1 MTSTEIQELGELL
14 SKLEGMDVPKH
25 LGEAWPNQDLAA
37 VTIRER
43 TAAEFLSLHRR
54 VVSHLSGA
62 ISDDP
67 VALPRVFSIFEAP
80 RTPQSIIDCI
90 RNYISHIEGRTWND
104 ADVMLSAAVNYLMLT
119 GFWAKA
125 VRRAHGAYDRK
136 VAELLSES
144 ELRVQELRSSVESLR
159 REKDALT
166 ASLTE
171 RKTEL
176 EEIASTVVSAR
187 TDRSALSALLQEASM
202 DRGEL
207 TSIVKTQ
214 TESMKTAQTQIGE
227 ATELRDKLEAALKAI
242 EATHESSKKSAEWI
256 AGKRGEITELTG
268 KAADGSLGGTF
279 RSRKDE
285 LKSSVTTWTWIA
297 GISTVIAAIYVPV
310 AFTVIPSP
318 SGGDWLTLI
327 ANLGKLFPVM
337 LFLGFVLRQYSR
349 ERSFLEEYSFKTAV
363 ALVVNAYADQL
374 AGNGSGPG
382 KTLTDFKDDQ
392 AAFAKYLAAK
402 DEERKKL
409 IKETVDRL
417 FTTPKVHKDGTR
429 GFLGLRPKMSLDT
442 VKEVRELLK
451 ELKSL
456 S

>member
-80 RTPQSIIDCI
+80 RTTQSIIDCI

-285 LKSSVTTWTWIA
+285 LKSSVKAWTWIA
-297 GISTVIAAIYVPV
+297 GASTILAAAYVPI
-310 AFTVIPSP
+310 AFTLIPSP
-318 SGGDWLTLI
+318 SGGDWLTLV

-363 ALVVNAYADQL
+363 ALVVNSYADQL
-374 AGNGSGPG
+374 AGSGSGQA
-382 KTLTDFKDDQ
+382 KSLADFSNDQ
-392 AAFAKYLAAK
+392 VAFAKYLETK
-402 DEERKKL
+402 DDDRKKL

-417 FTTPKVHKDGTR
+417 FTTPKVHDDRTR

-442 VKEVRELLK
+442 VREARELLK
-451 ELKSL
+451 EFKNL
-456 S
+456 

>member
-1 MTSTEIQELGELL
+1 MTSTEIQELRELL
-14 SKLEGMDVPKH
+14 TRLDGIDVPKS
-25 LGEAWPNQDLAA
+25 LAEAWPNQDLAA
-37 VTIRER
+37 VPIRER
-43 TAAEFLSLHRR
+43 TAMEFLSLHRR
-54 VVSHLSGA
+54 VITHLLGA
-62 ISDDP
+62 ITDDP

-80 RTPQSIIDCI
+80 RTTQSIIDCI
-90 RNYISHIEGRTWND
+90 RNYISHIEGRSWND
-104 ADVMLSAAVNYLMLT
+104 ADVVLSAAVNYLMLT

-136 VAELLSES
+136 VAELLSEA
-144 ELRVQELRSSVESLR
+144 ELRVQELRSSVETLR
-159 REKDALT
+159 GEKDALI

-187 TDRSALSALLQEASM
+187 TDRSALSTLLQEAST

-207 TSIVKTQ
+207 TNIVKTQ
-214 TESMKTAQTQIGE
+214 NDSMKTAQTQIGE

-285 LKSSVTTWTWIA
+285 LKSSVKTWTWITVA
-297 GISTVIAAIYVPV
+297 STILAAAYVPI
-310 AFTVIPSP
+310 AFTLIPSP
-318 SGGDWLTLI
+318 SGGDWLVLV

-337 LFLGFVLRQYSR
+337 LFLSFVLRQYSR

-374 AGNGSGPG
+374 AGNGS
-382 KTLTDFKDDQ
+382 DQ
-392 AAFAKYLAAK
+392 AKSLVDFANDQSAYAKYLETK
-402 DEERKKL
+402 NDERKKL

-417 FTTPKVHKDGTR
+417 FTTPKVHDDRTR

-442 VKEVRELLK
+442 VREARELLK
-451 ELKSL
+451 EFKNL
-456 S
+456 

>member
-1 MTSTEIQELGELL
+1 MTPTEIQELRELL
-14 SKLEGMDVPKH
+14 SRLDGMDVPKH
-25 LGEAWPNQDLAA
+25 LGETWPEQDLAA

-43 TAAEFLSLHRR
+43 TAADFLSLHRR
-54 VVSHLSGA
+54 AVSHLSGA
-62 ISDDP
+62 IYDDP
-67 VALPRVFSIFEAP
+67 VALPRMFLSYEAP
-80 RTPQSIIDCI
+80 KPALNILECI
-90 RNYISHIEGRTWND
+90 RNFISYVEGKNWNE
-104 ADVMLSAAVNYLMLT
+104 ADGMLSAAVHYLMLT
-119 GFWAKA
+119 GFWGKG

-136 VAELLSES
+136 VTELLSEG
-144 ELRVQELRSSVESLR
+144 ELRVQELRNSVETLR
-159 REKDALT
+159 SEK
-166 ASLTE
+166 ASLTTLLAE
-171 RKTEL
+171 RKSEL
-176 EEIASTVVSAR
+176 EEIAATVASAR
-187 TDRSALSALLQEASM
+187 TDRSALSTLLQEAST

-207 TSIVKTQ
+207 TNIVKTQ
-214 TESMKTAQTQIGE
+214 GESMKAVQTQIEE
-227 ATELRDKLEAALKAI
+227 ATKLRDQLDVALKAI
-242 EATHESSKKSAEWI
+242 NATHDSSKKAAEWI

-297 GISTVIAAIYVPV
+297 GISTVIAAIYVPI

-349 ERSFLEEYSFKTAV
+349 ERNFLEEYSFKTAV
-363 ALVVNAYADQL
+363 ALVVNSYADQL

-392 AAFAKYLAAK
+392 AAFANYLAAK

-417 FTTPKVHKDGTR
+417 FTAPKVHNDSTR
-429 GFLGLRPKMSLDT
+429 GFLGMRPKMSLDT
-442 VKEVRELLK
+442 VKEARELLK
-451 ELKSL
+451 EFKNL
-456 S
+456 

>member
-1 MTSTEIQELGELL
+1 MTHTETQHLLEQIGRLDALDLPKLL
-14 SKLEGMDVPKH
+14 SET
-25 LGEAWPNQDLAA
+25 WPGQDLVA
-37 VTIRER
+37 VIIRER
-43 TAAEFLSLHRR
+43 SAADFLALHRR
-54 VVSHLSGA
+54 AILYLSA
-62 ISDDP
+62 ALADDP
-67 VALPRVFSIFEAP
+67 LALPVMFLSFEAP
-80 RTPQSIIDCI
+80 RAPQNISEIV
-90 RNYISHIEGRTWND
+90 RSYISSVEGRSWGEAD
-104 ADVMLSAAVNYLMLT
+104 ALLPMVICYLMLT
-119 GFWAKA
+119 GFWGKA
-125 VRRAHGAYDRK
+125 VRRASGSYEQK

-285 LKSSVTTWTWIA
+285 LKSSVKAWTWIA
-297 GISTVIAAIYVPV
+297 GASTILAAAYVPI
-310 AFTVIPSP
+310 AFTLIPSP
-318 SGGDWLTLI
+318 SGGDWLTLV

-363 ALVVNAYADQL
+363 ALVVNSYADQL
-374 AGNGSGPG
+374 AGSGSGQA
-382 KTLTDFKDDQ
+382 KSLADFSNDQ
-392 AAFAKYLAAK
+392 VAFAKYLETK
-402 DEERKKL
+402 DDDRKKL

-417 FTTPKVHKDGTR
+417 FTTPKVHDDRTR

-442 VKEVRELLK
+442 VREARELLK
-451 ELKSL
+451 EFKNL
-456 S
+456 

>member
-1 MTSTEIQELGELL
+1 MTSSEIQELGELL
-14 SKLEGMDVPKH
+14 SKLDGMDVSKS
-25 LGEAWPNQDLAA
+25 LAETWPDQDLAA
-37 VTIRER
+37 VPIRER
-43 TAAEFLSLHRR
+43 TAVEFLSLHRR

-67 VALPRVFSIFEAP
+67 VALPRVFSTFEAP
-80 RTPQSIIDCI
+80 RAPQSIIDCI
-90 RNYISHIEGRTWND
+90 RNYTSHIERRSWND

-136 VAELLSES
+136 VSKLLSEA
-144 ELRVQELRSSVESLR
+144 ELRVQELSSSVETLR
-159 REKDALT
+159 GEKDALI
-166 ASLTE
+166 AALTE

-207 TSIVKTQ
+207 ISIVKTQ
-214 TESMKTAQTQIGE
+214 GECMKAARDQIAE
-227 ATELRDKLEAALKAI
+227 ATELREQLEATLKSI

-256 AGKRGEITELTG
+256 AGKREEITELTG

-285 LKSSVTTWTWIA
+285 LKSSVKTWTWFVVA
-297 GISTVIAAIYVPV
+297 STVLAAAYVPF
-310 AFTVIPSP
+310 ALILIPSP
-318 SGGDWLTLI
+318 PGGDWLTLV
-327 ANLGKLFPVM
+327 ANLGKIFPVM
-337 LFLGFVLRQYSR
+337 LLLGFVLRQYSR
-349 ERSFLEEYSFKTAV
+349 ERSFLEEYSFKAAV

-374 AGNGSGPG
+374 AGNGSGHG
-382 KTLTDFKDDQ
+382 KTLADFNDDK
-392 AAFAKYLAAK
+392 AAFTKYLETK
-402 DEERKKL
+402 DEDRKKL

-442 VKEVRELLK
+442 VREARELLK
-451 ELKSL
+451 EFKNL
-456 S
+456 